1 MSLKVVKLRH
11 RSIALLFIILVIRR
25 RKSRKGETVRWRDS
39 ILLCHSATLFAVAW
53 NYYVCVLGETN
64 NLKKRKRA
72 EALAARQG
80 FGHGARVGQCCFSSH
95 AGPNTCQTIPARLNC
110 IRHLLSLIPYKKM
123 PREKVKLP
131 NRKKK

>member
-72 EALAARQG
+72 EAWLHDKGSATELASVNAALARTLAQI
-80 FGHGARVGQCCFSSH
+80 RVKRYQR
-95 AGPNTCQTIPARLNC
+95 A
-110 IRHLLSLIPYKKM
+110 
-123 PREKVKLP
+123 
-131 NRKKK
+131 